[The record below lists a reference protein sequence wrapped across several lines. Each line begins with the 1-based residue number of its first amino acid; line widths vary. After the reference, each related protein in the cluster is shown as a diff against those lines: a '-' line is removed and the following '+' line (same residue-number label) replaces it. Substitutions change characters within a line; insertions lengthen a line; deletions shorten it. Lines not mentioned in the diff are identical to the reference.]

1 MRKGYKNDK
10 EACPF
15 IKYRKRN
22 EKNSSKKPIKF
33 YWHKFKQL
41 LIWQVS
47 INSSNFAA
55 EKNPIFYMN
64 ITEANVNQ
72 AVELLKVLVSTPSI
86 SREEGDAT
94 DRLQLFIERGAPVR
108 FEMHRHLNN
117 LWCVAPGYNA
127 QRPTLLLD
135 AHIDTVKPVND
146 WSKHPFTPTVEGD
159 IIYGLGTNDDGASLV
174 SMLQVF
180 YKICESE
187 QKYNTIFLVS
197 AEEEVSGKNG
207 IESVIPAMPHIDC
220 AIIGEPTGM
229 QPAVAEKGLMV
240 IDCMAKGVSG
250 HAARNEGVNA
260 IYKAVEDINWFRN
273 YKYPKTSE
281 LLGDVKMTVTQI
293 NAGHQHNV
301 IPDSCSYVVD
311 IRSNEC
317 YSNNELLEIIRSN
330 VGSEVKARSTRLN
343 SSSIALEHPLVQRA
357 VELGRKPFGSPT
369 LSNQAL
375 LGIPTLKMG
384 PGESSRSHTANE
396 FIKISEIREG
406 MKLFC
411 EMLNGLKLQ

>member
-1 MRKGYKNDK
+1 M
-10 EACPF
+10 
-15 IKYRKRN
+15 I
-22 EKNSSKKPIKF
+22 
-33 YWHKFKQL
+33 
-41 LIWQVS
+41 
-47 INSSNFAA
+47 
-55 EKNPIFYMN
+55 N

-86 SREEGDAT
+86 SREESDAT

-117 LWCVAPGYNA
+117 LWCIAPGYDPL
-127 QRPTLLLD
+127 RPTLLLD
-135 AHIDTVKPVND
+135 AHIDTVKPVGS

-174 SMLQVF
+174 TMLQVF
-180 YKICESE
+180 YKLCEFP
-187 QKYNTIFLVS
+187 QQYNTIFLVS

-207 IESVIPAMPHIDC
+207 IEAVMPLLPPVSC

-229 QPAVAEKGLMV
+229 NPAVAEKGLMV
-240 IDCMAKGVSG
+240 LDCTAKGVSG
-250 HAARNEGVNA
+250 HAARNEGINA
-260 IYKAVEDINWFRN
+260 IYKAIEDINWFKN
-273 YKYPKTSE
+273 YKFQNSSE

-293 NAGHQHNV
+293 NAGKQHNV

-317 YSNNELLEIIRSN
+317 YSNNDLLGIIEKN

-343 SSSIALEHPLVQRA
+343 SSSIATGHPLVKRA
-357 VELGRKPFGSPT
+357 IELGRKPFGSPT

-375 LGIPTLKMG
+375 LHIPTLKMG
-384 PGESSRSHTANE
+384 PGDSSRSHTANE
-396 FIKISEIREG
+396 YIRISEIREG
-406 MKLFC
+406 IKLFA
-411 EMLNGLKLQ
+411 EMLDGLRI

>member
-1 MRKGYKNDK
+1 M
-10 EACPF
+10 
-15 IKYRKRN
+15 I
-22 EKNSSKKPIKF
+22 
-33 YWHKFKQL
+33 
-41 LIWQVS
+41 
-47 INSSNFAA
+47 
-55 EKNPIFYMN
+55 N

-86 SREEGDAT
+86 SREESDAT

-117 LWCVAPGYNA
+117 LWCIAPGYDPL
-127 QRPTLLLD
+127 RPTLLLD
-135 AHIDTVKPVND
+135 AHIDTVKPVGS

-174 SMLQVF
+174 TMLQVF
-180 YKICESE
+180 YKLCEYP
-187 QKYNTIFLVS
+187 QQYNTIFLVS

-207 IESVIPAMPHIDC
+207 IEAVMPLLPPVSC

-229 QPAVAEKGLMV
+229 NPAVAEKGLMV
-240 IDCMAKGVSG
+240 LDCTAKGVSG
-250 HAARNEGVNA
+250 HAARNEGINA
-260 IYKAVEDINWFRN
+260 IYKAIEDINWFKN
-273 YKYPKTSE
+273 YKFQNSSE

-293 NAGHQHNV
+293 NAGKQHNV

-317 YSNNELLEIIRSN
+317 YSNNDLLGIIEKN

-343 SSSIALEHPLVQRA
+343 SSSIATGHPLVKRA
-357 VELGRKPFGSPT
+357 IELGRKPFGSPT

-375 LGIPTLKMG
+375 LHIPTLKMG
-384 PGESSRSHTANE
+384 PGDSSRSHTANE
-396 FIKISEIREG
+396 YIRICEIREG
-406 MKLFC
+406 IKLFA
-411 EMLNGLKLQ
+411 EMLDGLKI

>member
-1 MRKGYKNDK
+1 M
-10 EACPF
+10 
-15 IKYRKRN
+15 I
-22 EKNSSKKPIKF
+22 
-33 YWHKFKQL
+33 
-41 LIWQVS
+41 
-47 INSSNFAA
+47 
-55 EKNPIFYMN
+55 N

-86 SREEGDAT
+86 SREESDAT

-117 LWCVAPGYNA
+117 LWCIAPGYDPL
-127 QRPTLLLD
+127 RPTLLLD
-135 AHIDTVKPVND
+135 AHIDTVKPVGS

-174 SMLQVF
+174 TMLQVF
-180 YKICESE
+180 YKLCEYP
-187 QKYNTIFLVS
+187 QQYNTIFLVS

-207 IESVIPAMPHIDC
+207 IEAVMPLLPPVSC

-229 QPAVAEKGLMV
+229 NPAVAEKGLMV
-240 IDCMAKGVSG
+240 LDCTAKGVSG
-250 HAARNEGVNA
+250 HAARNEGINA
-260 IYKAVEDINWFRN
+260 IYKAIEDINWFKN
-273 YKYPKTSE
+273 YKFQNSSE

-293 NAGHQHNV
+293 NAGKQHNV

-317 YSNNELLEIIRSN
+317 YSNNDLLGIIEKN

-343 SSSIALEHPLVQRA
+343 SSSIATGHPLVKRA
-357 VELGRKPFGSPT
+357 IELGRKPFGSPT

-375 LGIPTLKMG
+375 LHIPTLKMG
-384 PGESSRSHTANE
+384 PGDSSRSHTANE
-396 FIKISEIREG
+396 YIRISEIREG
-406 MKLFC
+406 IKLFA
-411 EMLNGLKLQ
+411 EMLDGLRI

>member
-1 MRKGYKNDK
+1 M
-10 EACPF
+10 
-15 IKYRKRN
+15 I
-22 EKNSSKKPIKF
+22 
-33 YWHKFKQL
+33 
-41 LIWQVS
+41 
-47 INSSNFAA
+47 
-55 EKNPIFYMN
+55 N

-86 SREEGDAT
+86 SREESDAT

-117 LWCVAPGYNA
+117 LWCIAPGYDPL
-127 QRPTLLLD
+127 RPTLLLD
-135 AHIDTVKPVND
+135 AHIDTVKPVGS

-174 SMLQVF
+174 TMLQVF
-180 YKICESE
+180 YKLCEYP
-187 QKYNTIFLVS
+187 QQYNTIFLVS

-207 IESVIPAMPHIDC
+207 IEAVMPLLPPVSC

-229 QPAVAEKGLMV
+229 NPAVAEKGLMV
-240 IDCMAKGVSG
+240 LDCTAKGVSG

-260 IYKAVEDINWFRN
+260 IYKAIEDINWFKN
-273 YKYPKTSE
+273 YKFQNSSE

-293 NAGHQHNV
+293 NAGKQHNV
-301 IPDSCSYVVD
+301 IPDSCCYVVD

-317 YSNNELLEIIRSN
+317 YSNNDLLGIIEKN

-343 SSSIALEHPLVQRA
+343 SSSIATGHPLVKRA
-357 VELGRKPFGSPT
+357 IELGRKPFGSPT

-375 LGIPTLKMG
+375 LHIPTLKMG
-384 PGESSRSHTANE
+384 PGDSSRSHTANE
-396 FIKISEIREG
+396 YIRISEIREG
-406 MKLFC
+406 IKLFA
-411 EMLNGLKLQ
+411 EMLDGLAL